1 MKDSLQNTMT
11 AEKRSLLRNYDSLL
25 RLAAKGTSYATADMI
40 SKCLN
45 TNPEDFRNSCKH
57 QRDRIGFPV
66 FTSGEARQ
74 TVKIPIVP
82 FIQWITGIQTPT
94 IYETIE
100 LIAMGA
106 VA

>member
-1 MKDSLQNTMT
+1 MNNNLQTMMT
-11 AEKRSLLRNYDSLL
+11 AEKRSLLRNYESLL

-94 IYETIE
+94 IYEAIE
-100 LIAMGA
+100 MVATGAIA
-106 VA
+106 

>member
-1 MKDSLQNTMT
+1 MT
-11 AEKRSLLRNYDSLL
+11 AEMRSLLRNYDSLL
-25 RLAAKGTSYATADMI
+25 KLAAKGTFYATADMI

-45 TNPEDFRNSCKH
+45 TNPEDFRNTCKH
-57 QRDRIGFPV
+57 QRERIGFPV

-74 TVKIPIVP
+74 TVKIPTVP
-82 FIQWITGIQTPT
+82 FIHWITGIQTST

-100 LIAMGA
+100 MVAAGA